1 MSRELILAFWKAMAT
16 NDFHHASRWLDPAFE
31 YYMPQTREYLRGP
44 EAFAALTTAYPA
56 AGKWRFAVRSVVA
69 DGHEAVSDVE
79 VTDGTVTAR
88 AVTFHSVENNLIR
101 RQVEYWPDPYAPP
114 QWRSQWVRVVDDF
127 PF

>member
-1 MSRELILAFWKAMAT
+1 MAKPKPSRAQL
-16 NDFHHASRWLDPAFE
+16 
-31 YYMPQTREYLRGP
+31 P
-44 EAFAALTTAYPA
+44 EAAHPQNYLKANQQLQN
-56 AGKWRFAVRSVVA
+56 GLA
-69 DGHEAVSDVE
+69 DTITE